1 MMKILKSFMPRYTN
15 SHISL
20 MRGIDRREKKQSN
33 DEETIEKYTRIGGTF
48 LPKGRSLR
56 GVEKRPGRPCFCELF
71 LLTSAAFPV
80 RSSFVAS
87 QSL

>member
-1 MMKILKSFMPRYTN
+1 M
-15 SHISL
+15 HDV
-20 MRGIDRREKKQSN
+20 DRREKKRSN
-33 DEETIEKYTRIGGTF
+33 DEEYARVGGTF

>member
-1 MMKILKSFMPRYTN
+1 MPKYM
-15 SHISL
+15 SLHDSL
-20 MRGIDRREKKQSN
+20 MRGVDRREKKRSK
-33 DEETIEKYTRIGGTF
+33 DEETIEEYARVGGTF